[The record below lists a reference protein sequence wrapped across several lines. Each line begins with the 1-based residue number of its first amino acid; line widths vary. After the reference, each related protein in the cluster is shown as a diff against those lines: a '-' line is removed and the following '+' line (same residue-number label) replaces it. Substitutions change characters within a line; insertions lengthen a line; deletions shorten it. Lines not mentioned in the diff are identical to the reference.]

1 LRTPDD
7 RINLNEPMS
16 HIRRSTSEQGGAP
29 SAARQR
35 AMSKSKRA
43 PTPKPV
49 DVLDWAGARTQRAEY
64 GPAAVI
70 FAQGDSATSVMYV
83 ETGAVRLSVLSHA
96 GKEAVVA
103 VLDAG

>member
-1 LRTPDD
+1 
-7 RINLNEPMS
+7 
-16 HIRRSTSEQGGAP
+16 
-29 SAARQR
+29 
-35 AMSKSKRA
+35 MSKSKRA